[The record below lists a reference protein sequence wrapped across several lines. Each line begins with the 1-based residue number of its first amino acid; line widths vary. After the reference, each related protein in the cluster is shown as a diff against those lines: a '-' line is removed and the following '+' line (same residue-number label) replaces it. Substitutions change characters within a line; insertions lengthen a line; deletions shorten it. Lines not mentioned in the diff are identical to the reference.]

1 MAVQMSLENCS
12 DSPANHT
19 TQNYCG
25 SPIRQ
30 AQQDFEDLDD
40 TAVLDRFQRILERP
54 ETRNFVVGFADDQ
67 VRVASD
73 LDLDVFKD
81 LLHLP
86 RSEGLTTRWI
96 NIWHPFQHVP
106 FIEAI
111 AKSYDFSPRLLALMC
126 SDPQGVRPPLAALPC
141 AQPTSSTSTQNS
153 APSIREHVDLEKG
166 TMASKGSSISSLDA
180 VRSGNLYDIV
190 DEVWHYSSV
199 DWGRSFITINED
211 PWPHNEGRLDALQ
224 QRTLLDIRRNLLNV
238 FRSLSKVDRRV
249 GESPLTLL
257 PIRQR
262 VGDTLEET
270 VHRSS
275 DAPGLLF
282 YYLFE
287 NWYNSYTLVTRQES
301 QYGVEL
307 SQLRE
312 DMFRKPE
319 LQHIDRLDQISCQL
333 GVLKRLY
340 ASYERIINRVL
351 EQQTATPASLANSKV
366 VSEASR
372 ESLRDPTD
380 PKLTEAES
388 MLGVSLSSAARVRFE
403 RLKDLINL
411 YAVSEIQEYLH
422 QKDSLVAMNF
432 NLIAIKESRD
442 VERLTRVALLLTKIT
457 ILFLPVSLMSA
468 YFGLPLQS
476 VAYTTRMYWISFAV
490 ILVLSWVTLVAF
502 GLISGTMETTT
513 GLQPLQR
520 LAGRLFGKMRREKN
534 GGREVGFNE

>member
-1 MAVQMSLENCS
+1 
-12 DSPANHT
+12 
-19 TQNYCG
+19 
-25 SPIRQ
+25 
-30 AQQDFEDLDD
+30 
-40 TAVLDRFQRILERP
+40 
-54 ETRNFVVGFADDQ
+54 
-67 VRVASD
+67 
-73 LDLDVFKD
+73 
-81 LLHLP
+81 
-86 RSEGLTTRWI
+86 
-96 NIWHPFQHVP
+96 
-106 FIEAI
+106 
-111 AKSYDFSPRLLALMC
+111 
-126 SDPQGVRPPLAALPC
+126 
-141 AQPTSSTSTQNS
+141 
-153 APSIREHVDLEKG
+153 
-166 TMASKGSSISSLDA
+166 
-180 VRSGNLYDIV
+180 
-190 DEVWHYSSV
+190 
-199 DWGRSFITINED
+199 ITINED
-211 PWPHNEGRLDALQ
+211 PWPYNEGRLDALQ
-224 QRTLLDIRRNLLNV
+224 QRTQLDIRRNLLNV
-238 FRSLSKVDRRV
+238 FRSLSKVDRRA

-351 EQQTATPASLANSKV
+351 EQRTATPASLANSKV

-372 ESLRDPTD
+372 ESLRDATD
-380 PKLTEAES
+380 PKLTEAEG

-468 YFGLPLQS
+468 YFGLPLQNI
-476 VAYTTRMYWISFAV
+476 AYTARMYWISFAV
-490 ILVLSWVTLVAF
+490 ILVLSWATLVAS

-513 GLQPLQR
+513 VLRPLRR
-520 LAGRLFGKMRREKN
+520 LVERFFGKIRRGKN
-534 GGREVGFNE
+534 GGRQAGFNE

>member
-1 MAVQMSLENCS
+1 
-12 DSPANHT
+12 
-19 TQNYCG
+19 
-25 SPIRQ
+25 
-30 AQQDFEDLDD
+30 
-40 TAVLDRFQRILERP
+40 
-54 ETRNFVVGFADDQ
+54 
-67 VRVASD
+67 
-73 LDLDVFKD
+73 
-81 LLHLP
+81 
-86 RSEGLTTRWI
+86 
-96 NIWHPFQHVP
+96 
-106 FIEAI
+106 
-111 AKSYDFSPRLLALMC
+111 
-126 SDPQGVRPPLAALPC
+126 
-141 AQPTSSTSTQNS
+141 
-153 APSIREHVDLEKG
+153 
-166 TMASKGSSISSLDA
+166 
-180 VRSGNLYDIV
+180 
-190 DEVWHYSSV
+190 
-199 DWGRSFITINED
+199 ITINED
-211 PWPHNEGRLDALQ
+211 PWPYNEGRLDALQ

-422 QKDSLVAMNF
+422 QKDSLVTMNF

-457 ILFLPVSLMSA
+457 ILFLPVSFMSA
-468 YFGLPLQS
+468 YFGLPLQN

-490 ILVLSWVTLVAF
+490 ILMLSWVTLIAF

-520 LAGRLFGKMRREKN
+520 LAGRLFGKMRRGTN